1 MKDFNYWDKLHKNEE
16 LEEFS
21 NDNVGLLWL
30 KTKSISRKELIAE
43 FIKSNKITLK
53 ETALAKQF
61 VELFGILSSDVA
73 NSHQILD
80 HYIKSENE
88 KQVAG
93 LNTEQLVSE
102 LYNLQNFDWGGDYQN
117 SLDKYLIKRYVKV
130 QNPSYENLL
139 SKFETEIN
147 VAVKGYVLNSWY
159 NHWSSILIEHI
170 FKSHTEVLPTVGQI
184 KSVDFFINDVPF
196 DLKVTYLPA
205 EYIKQKRKQK
215 YTEKA
220 HKIALEYA
228 KAISLKYT
236 QNENVEK
243 ELKNILKA
251 FPKGKSISVELK
263 EIFKTIKETQANC
276 VELTYLKAQAKTA
289 KISFDKKAKTS
300 NIFYEIVEKMKDRND
315 AFSLNVLNNLKEEK
329 LEILKE
335 VQSNPKILATWLY
348 ENQGEMR
355 FGSENRLFLVLV
367 DTDDFTN
374 SWKLKRNID
383 LLKPTILTYL
393 DNFKTKKTEDLKI
406 EFEFKGKTKT
416 FTALTDIIFVVK

>member
-21 NDNVGLLWL
+21 NDNIGLLWL

-43 FIKSNKITLK
+43 FLKINNITLK

-61 VELFGILSSDVA
+61 VELFGILSTDVI
-73 NSHQILD
+73 NSNQILD
-80 HYIKSENE
+80 NFIKSENT
-88 KQVAG
+88 KQVGA
-93 LNTEQLVSE
+93 LNTEHLVSE
-102 LYNLQNFDWGGDYQN
+102 LYKLKNFDWGGDYQN
-117 SLDKYLIKRYVKV
+117 SLDKYLVSRYVKV

-139 SKFETEIN
+139 SKFETEIS
-147 VAVKGYVLNSWY
+147 VAVQGYVLNSWY

-205 EYIKQKRKQK
+205 EYIRTRRK
-215 YTEKA
+215 EKG
-220 HKIALEYA
+220 L
-228 KAISLKYT
+228 
-236 QNENVEK
+236 
-243 ELKNILKA
+243 
-251 FPKGKSISVELK
+251 P
-263 EIFKTIKETQANC
+263 
-276 VELTYLKAQAKTA
+276 VELTFLKKKATEA
-289 KISFDKKAKTS
+289 KINFDKKAKPAD
-300 NIFYEIVEKMKDRND
+300 IFYEIVEKMKDRND
-315 AFSLNVLNNLKEEK
+315 GFCLEVLKTLKDEK
-329 LEILKE
+329 LEILQE
-335 VQSNPKILATWLY
+335 VQDDPKMLATWLY

-383 LLKPTILTYL
+383 LLQPTILTYL
-393 DNFKTKKTEDLKI
+393 DNFKTKKTDDLKI